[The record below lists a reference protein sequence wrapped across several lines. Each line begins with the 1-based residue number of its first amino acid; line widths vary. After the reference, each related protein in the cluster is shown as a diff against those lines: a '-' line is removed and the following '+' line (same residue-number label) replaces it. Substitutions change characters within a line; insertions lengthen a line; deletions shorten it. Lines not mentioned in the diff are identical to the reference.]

1 MPRELTESERQ
12 EFLAAKHVAVIS
24 VAATDGRPPASVPIW
39 YDYTPGGNIRI
50 TTGASRRKARL
61 IKQNGALTLVVQ
73 NEEPPYRYVSVE
85 GSVVDVT
92 EPTPPEVGEE
102 IAVRYLG
109 EEAGRAFAQSLEGE
123 ATVLFTI
130 RPDRWFSVDYSE

>member
-1 MPRELTESERQ
+1 M
-12 EFLAAKHVAVIS
+12 
-24 VAATDGRPPASVPIW
+24 
-39 YDYTPGGNIRI
+39 
-50 TTGASRRKARL
+50 
-61 IKQNGALTLVVQ
+61 
-73 NEEPPYRYVSVE
+73 E